1 MKLSKMI
8 FSPVPPIIFID
19 ERGATQRLADE
30 LQETVNSCDERAH
43 ILRIE
48 IENRTN
54 ELADVMRAGAVA
66 KDALAH
72 LQLDRELGDAVT
84 EDTGVFR
91 VGSTV
96 ACVGAGPWVGEDLDD
111 ATARRLNDG

>member
-8 FSPVPPIIFID
+8 FSPAPPIIFID

-30 LQETVNSCDERAH
+30 LQETVSSCDERAH

-54 ELADVMRAGAVA
+54 ELADVVRAAAVA
-66 KDALAH
+66 SGALAH
-72 LQLDRELGDAVT
+72 LQLDRELSEVVF
-84 EDTGVFR
+84 DT
-91 VGSTV
+91 
-96 ACVGAGPWVGEDLDD
+96 AGAEW
-111 ATARRLNDG
+111 DGQHG